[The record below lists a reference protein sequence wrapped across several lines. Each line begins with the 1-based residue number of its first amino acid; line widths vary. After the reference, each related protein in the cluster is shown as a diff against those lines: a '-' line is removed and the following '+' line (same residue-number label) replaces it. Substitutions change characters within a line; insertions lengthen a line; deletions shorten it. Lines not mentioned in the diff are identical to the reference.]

1 MRSGDGGRQSGRK
14 EVRERPFFVSP
25 SESRTTIQVNRQ
37 LHLKST
43 ANLTSSQVATSL
55 QVKLEL
61 HFNRRSD
68 FTSSERK
75 SPLWRYVLGALRGI
89 CLEVIVRGFRFFAAG
104 EAAPSRRSR
113 RSREQA
119 PGGLSPPRWWRHPKD
134 HGGCSQKTRVVAR
147 KRPWWLRAKDHGG
160 CAQKTMVVA
169 RQPPWWLDANHPGGF
184 TPTTLVVEGT
194 PPGPFIVAK
203 FLSPVALGFLQIQWP
218 RGSAAL
224 WFLRQDCRIS
234 RIYRI
239 ILNLDNPV
247 SSQRQEVRKA

>member
-1 MRSGDGGRQSGRK
+1 M
-14 EVRERPFFVSP
+14 
-25 SESRTTIQVNRQ
+25 
-37 LHLKST
+37 
-43 ANLTSSQVATSL
+43 
-55 QVKLEL
+55 
-61 HFNRRSD
+61 
-68 FTSSERK
+68 
-75 SPLWRYVLGALRGI
+75 GALRGI

-104 EAAPSRRSR
+104 EAAPLPEVSAVTRAGPWWLG
-113 RSREQA
+113 A
-119 PGGLSPPRWWRHPKD
+119 PP
-134 HGGCSQKTRVVAR
+134 VVEAP
-147 KRPWWLRAKDHGG
+147 KRPWWWRAKDQGG

-184 TPTTLVVEGT
+184 TPTTLVVDGT

-239 ILNLDNPV
+239 ILNLVNPV
-247 SSQRQEVRKA
+247 SRQRQEVRKA